1 MALAKRREA
10 VITYVDGFNLYF
22 GIRDAGLHTSRWLDV
37 RGVCEAILKPG
48 QHLSLVRYF
57 TANVRD
63 NPQKVERQATY
74 LDALRA
80 RGNLAI
86 DLGLFQTKTMTCR
99 SCGNEWR
106 TYDEKRT
113 DVNLAVRLLND
124 AHDDR
129 FDTALIVSADSDL
142 VPVVHS
148 IRKRF
153 PTKRVVF
160 AAPPKRWSTAL
171 AEAAH
176 AAIRVSRA
184 TIRANPL
191 PDPVITHEGVELQA
205 PAGWLPETK
214 PA

>member
-1 MALAKRREA
+1 MPAEQPNER
-10 VITYVDGFNLYF
+10 VIAYVDGFNLYF
-22 GIRDAGLHTSRWLDV
+22 GLRDAGLHTFRWLDV
-37 RGVCEAILKPG
+37 RGVCEALLKPG

-80 RGNLAI
+80 RGKLEI
-86 DLGLFQTKTMTCR
+86 DLGLFQTKTMACR

-106 TYDEKRT
+106 THDEKRT
-113 DVNLAVRLLND
+113 DVNLAVRVLND

-142 VPVVHS
+142 VPIAHS

-153 PTKRVVF
+153 PTKRVVA
-160 AAPPKRWSTAL
+160 AAPPRRWSNAL

-176 AAIRVSRA
+176 AAIRVSRVS
-184 TIRANPL
+184 IRANPL
-191 PDPVITHEGVELQA
+191 PDPVITLGGVYLRA
-205 PAGWLPETK
+205 PEGWLPETE